1 MLISK
6 TSLTPSLRQALSALG
21 LSLLGLAAAPHAAWA
36 DIVVIV
42 HPSNTAS
49 IDDDAISK
57 LFLGQLKTFPGGAAA
72 TPVDQKN
79 AETSGEFH
87 TKVLNT
93 SSKEVRK
100 IWARQVFTGGLR
112 PPAALDNDEAVVQ
125 FVSTTPDAIGYVQAA
140 KVTNKVKVIR
150 K

>member
-1 MLISK
+1 MLTSK
-6 TSLTPSLRQALSALG
+6 PFLIPSLRQALSAMG
-21 LSLLGLAAAPHAAWA
+21 LTLLGLMAAPHTAWA

-42 HPSNTAS
+42 HPSNTAA

-72 TPVDQKN
+72 TPVDQKS
-79 AETSGEFH
+79 AEASGEFH

-112 PPAALDNDEAVVQ
+112 PPTALDGDEAVVQ

>member
-6 TSLTPSLRQALSALG
+6 TSLTNSLRRTASALCMTSFG
-21 LSLLGLAAAPHAAWA
+21 LLAISQASWA
-36 DIVVIV
+36 DVVVIV

-112 PPAALDNDEAVVQ
+112 PPAALESDEAVVQ

>member
-1 MLISK
+1 MLTSK
-6 TSLTPSLRQALSALG
+6 PFLTPSLRQALSAMG
-21 LSLLGLAAAPHAAWA
+21 LTLLGLVAVPHAAWA

-42 HPSNTAS
+42 HPSNAAA
-49 IDDDAISK
+49 IDDEAISK

-79 AETSGEFH
+79 TEASGEFH

-112 PPAALDNDEAVVQ
+112 PPTALDGDEAVVQ